1 VLADGP
7 TPGEWHGV
15 AAMGA
20 AWGETISAFDDLHV
34 EAEEIRPIDDERVL
48 VLTHNTG
55 RGKTSGVELGEMAT
69 RGANLFTIREGK
81 VTRLALYF
89 DRDRALAELESGAA

>member
-7 TPGEWHGV
+7 TPGVWRGI

-20 AWGETISAFDDLHV
+20 AWGEAISPFEDLHV
-34 EAEEIRPIDDERVL
+34 EAEEIRPVDDARVL

-55 RGKTSGVELGEMAT
+55 RGKLSGMEVGEVAT
-69 RGANLFTIREGK
+69 RGANLLTICDGK
-81 VTRLALYF
+81 VVRLALYF
-89 DRDRALAELESGAA
+89 DRDRALADLESGGG